1 MFDELSTK
9 SLGAQR
15 LENTITGEASRGTRI
30 LTNALIG
37 ATFTAGDLIE
47 SKMYR
52 AVSGWVFDGKATKL
66 EEKLHHAVSSR
77 NAHEKDATLASNPQQ
92 KEMQKLADEMQ
103 IQIIRDSLRK
113 HEAVRGGFEFAEEV
127 ISDKALK
134 DGGQWLMDK
143 ITQYESPAESNS
155 AWGREA
161 NAEHRHKHTYVKAT
175 AENIADYANGIL
187 QIFFNDKWI
196 GLVDKD
202 GKPKEFMGVM
212 LAEKSAN
219 FVNPGNTEAALRI
232 LADIP
237 LVGGVIGHIKHTTDH
252 WLENSKVAGYAN
264 TAVGKWLMGYHV
276 MNTRAKAVEQA
287 TAKLI
292 ANHE

>member
-1 MFDELSTK
+1 MMNESPTK
-9 SLGAQR
+9 SAGAQR

-37 ATFTAGDLIE
+37 LTYTAGDLAE
-47 SKMYR
+47 SKAYR

-66 EEKLHHAVSSR
+66 EQKLHSAVAAR
-77 NAHEKDATLASNPQQ
+77 NIHEKDGTLASNPQQ

-134 DGGQWLMDK
+134 DVGQWVMDK
-143 ITQYESPAESNS
+143 VTQYESPDDGNS

-161 NAEHRHKHTYVKAT
+161 NAEHRHKHSYVKAT
-175 AENIADYANGIL
+175 AENIADYTNAVL

-202 GKPKEFMGVM
+202 GKPKE
-212 LAEKSAN
+212 SYS
-219 FVNPGNTEAALRI
+219 I
-232 LADIP
+232 LADMPIVGG
-237 LVGGVIGHIKHTTDH
+237 LVGRIKHTADH
-252 WLENSKVAGYAN
+252 WLENSKLAGYAN
-264 TAVGKWLMGYHV
+264 VAFGKWLTGYHV

-287 TAKLI
+287 TAKI
-292 ANHE
+292 VANHE

>member
-1 MFDELSTK
+1 MMESSAK
-9 SLGAQR
+9 SPAAVR

-37 ATFTAGDLIE
+37 LTYTAGDLVE
-47 SKMYR
+47 SKAYR
-52 AVSGWVFDGKATKL
+52 AVSGWVFDGKAAKL
-66 EEKLHHAVSSR
+66 EEKLHHAVSTR
-77 NAHEKDATLASNPQQ
+77 NAHEKDGALASNPQQ

-134 DGGQWLMDK
+134 DVGQWVMDK
-143 ITQYESPAESNS
+143 VTQYESPDEANT

-161 NAEHRHKHTYVKAT
+161 NAEHRHKHSYVKAT
-175 AENIADYANGIL
+175 AENIADYTNAVL

-196 GLVDKD
+196 GFVDKD

-232 LADIP
+232 LADMP
-237 LVGGVIGHIKHTTDH
+237 VVGGLVGRIKHTADH
-252 WLENSKVAGYAN
+252 WLENSKLAGYAN
-264 TAVGKWLMGYHV
+264 VAFGKWLTGYHV

-287 TAKLI
+287 TAKI
-292 ANHE
+292 VANHE